1 MTSLPNQPTTATAA
15 VDAQPGART
24 TVVIGASPNPARYAY
39 AATQRLR
46 RAGYPV
52 VAVGLREGQIGDV
65 AIQTDRPA
73 VPAVDTVTLY
83 VGPQNQPAWQE
94 YILSLRPRRII
105 FNPGTENPA
114 LAAAAAANGIAT
126 EEACTLVLLS
136 TGGY

>member
-1 MTSLPNQPTTATAA
+1 MTSLPNQPSSAA
-15 VDAQPGART
+15 AADAQPAART
-24 TVVIGASPNPARYAY
+24 AVVIGASPNPARYAY

-46 RAGYPV
+46 RAGFPV

-65 AIQTDRPA
+65 TIQTGRPA

-94 YILSLRPRRII
+94 YILGLRPRRII
-105 FNPGTENPA
+105 FNPGTENPV
-114 LAAAAAANGIAT
+114 LAAAAAASGIAT

-136 TGGY
+136 TDSY